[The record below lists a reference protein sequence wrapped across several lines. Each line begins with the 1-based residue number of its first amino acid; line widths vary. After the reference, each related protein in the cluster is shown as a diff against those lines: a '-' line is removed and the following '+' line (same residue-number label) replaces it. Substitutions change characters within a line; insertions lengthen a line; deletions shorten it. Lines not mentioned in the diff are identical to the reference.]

1 MTKILVAAA
10 TIVIFFCSYSTA
22 TLADVV
28 ADWNGSVEA
37 NDAETVDQG
46 ALSTVGSEANLS
58 LSSPDNEVLAFSSV
72 DLSLPAA
79 DTVSFSLDS
88 ETDHGTAEATLG
100 AAIMAT
106 FKAVSSTL
114 KAGTPVR
121 VMIILSLTGGISG
134 TAGNAMADSNVS
146 LTSSLGP
153 PFDQS
158 VSWSDFETGEQ
169 PLSLSESKIITAFV
183 GSDFAFDPTIDL
195 SSVSSGG
202 GEDGD
207 GGIDASGTL
216 SFSAESLNSEAH
228 VVDGS
233 CSKTYSG
240 TVSGNIKVSS
250 GETCVTGTVAGN
262 IRQSGGILIVNDA
275 TVEGNVK
282 ISGGAFMFGP
292 GTAIGGNLQIKNM
305 PAASTPIRVCGAKV
319 EGNLQVDNNAEP
331 IAIGTGLPSCLGNS
345 VGGNLQLENNSAS
358 VEVFDND
365 AGGNLHCKNNS
376 SITGGGNTAESK
388 QGECADF

>member
-1 MTKILVAAA
+1 MTRILVAAA
-10 TIVIFFCSYSTA
+10 TIVICFCTYSTA

-37 NDAETVDQG
+37 NGAETVDQG
-46 ALSTVGSEANLS
+46 ALSTVESEANLS
-58 LSSPDNEVLAFSSV
+58 LSSPVGEVLAFSSLGFSV
-72 DLSLPAA
+72 PAA
-79 DTVSFSLDS
+79 DTISFSLDS

-100 AAIMAT
+100 SAILAT
-106 FKAVSSTL
+106 FKAFSSTL

-121 VMIILSLTGGISG
+121 VMITLSLTGGISAS
-134 TAGNAMADSNVS
+134 AGDANADSNVS
-146 LTSSLGP
+146 LRSSFGS

-158 VSWSDFETGEQ
+158 VSLSDFESAEQ

-195 SSVSSGG
+195 DSLSLGG
-202 GEDGD
+202 GEDGSAGTD
-207 GGIDASGTL
+207 VSGTL
-216 SFSAESLNSEAH
+216 SFSAESLNSEAQ
-228 VVDGS
+228 VVDAS

-240 TVSGNIKVSS
+240 TVAGNIKVSS

-262 IRQSGGILIVNDA
+262 IKQSGGILIVNDA
-275 TVEGNVK
+275 TIEGNVK

-292 GTAIGGNLQIKNM
+292 GTTIDGNLQIKNL

-331 IAIGTGLPSCLGNS
+331 VAIGTGLPSCLGNS
-345 VGGNLQLENNSAS
+345 VGGNLQLDNNSAS
-358 VEVFDND
+358 VQVFDND
-365 AGGNLHCKNNS
+365 ASGNLHCEKNS
-376 SITGGGNTAESK
+376 SITGDGNTAESK

>member
-1 MTKILVAAA
+1 MTRILVAAA
-10 TIVIFFCSYSTA
+10 TIVICFCSYSMA

-28 ADWNGSVEA
+28 ADWSGSVDA
-37 NDAETVDQG
+37 NNAETVDQG

-58 LSSPDNEVLAFSSV
+58 ISSPVDEVAAFSSIG
-72 DLSLPAA
+72 LSVPAA
-79 DTVSFSLDS
+79 DTLSFSLDS

-100 AAIMAT
+100 SAIMAT

-114 KAGTPVR
+114 KAGTPVKVR
-121 VMIILSLTGGISG
+121 ITLSLTGSISG
-134 TAGNAMADSNVS
+134 SAGNASADSNVS
-146 LTSSLGP
+146 FTSSLGA
-153 PFDQS
+153 PFDQTG
-158 VSWSDFETGEQ
+158 SWSDFESTEQ
-169 PLSLSESKIITAFV
+169 PLSLSESKTITVLV

-195 SSVSSGG
+195 SSVSLGG
-202 GEDGD
+202 GEDGSA
-207 GGIDASGTL
+207 GVDASGTL
-216 SFSAESLNSEAH
+216 SFSAESLNSKAD

-240 TVSGNIKVSS
+240 TIAGNIKVSS

-275 TVEGNVK
+275 TIKGNVE
-282 ISGGAFMFGP
+282 ISGGAFVFGP
-292 GTAIGGNLQIKNM
+292 GTAIGGNLHIKNL
-305 PAASTPIRVCGAKV
+305 PAASTPIRVCGVKV

-331 IAIGTGLPSCLGNS
+331 ITIGTGLPSCLGNS
-345 VGGNLQLENNSAS
+345 VGGNLQLDNNSAS

-376 SITGGGNTAESK
+376 SITGSGNTVESK